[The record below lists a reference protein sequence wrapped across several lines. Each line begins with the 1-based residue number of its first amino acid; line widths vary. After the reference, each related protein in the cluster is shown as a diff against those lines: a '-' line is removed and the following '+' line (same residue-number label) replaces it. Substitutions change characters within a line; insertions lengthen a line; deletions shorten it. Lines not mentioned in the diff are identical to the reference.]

1 MKNESNLVMRQCIG
15 VYVIVIWSLFVWSS
29 CGTKS
34 SDMSKDKKEVRIVFL
49 HHSTGKVIWQGGNS
63 LTTKIKGKLGMKS
76 AVEKW
81 FERYNRKHGVNYLIN
96 EKVFPQK
103 EPYGWKNYPYDY
115 YNIWVKNGH
124 LDYYQ
129 EEPTLKVLTKK
140 YDVIILK
147 HCFPV
152 SKIESGDGADINS
165 EAKTLSNYKL
175 QYEAL
180 YQEFQKYPDTRFIL
194 WTPAALTQKRA
205 EEEWAKN
212 TSLFHK
218 WMVNEW
224 DQPDDNVFI
233 WDFYS
238 LETEGGL
245 YLKDEYA
252 VGDYDS
258 HPNSRLAQKV
268 FPLFCQRIVNVIEN
282 ESDEG

>member
-1 MKNESNLVMRQCIG
+1 MKQCG
-15 VYVIVIWSLFVWSS
+15 SVCLIVIWSLFLMSS
-29 CGTKS
+29 CSTKS
-34 SDMSKDKKEVRIVFL
+34 SDMGKDKKEVRIVFL

-63 LTTKIKGKLGMKS
+63 FTTKIKGKLGMQS

-81 FERYNRKHGVNYLIN
+81 FGKYNKKNDVNYLIS
-96 EKVFPQK
+96 EQVFPK
-103 EPYGWKNYPYDY
+103 REPYGWRNYPYDY

-129 EEPTLKVLTKK
+129 EEPTLKTLTKK

-152 SKIESGDGADINS
+152 SKVENSEGADVNS
-165 EAKTLSNYKL
+165 ETKTLSNYKL

-180 YQEFQKYPDTRFIL
+180 YQEFQKYPDTQFIL
-194 WTPAALTQKRA
+194 WTPAALTQQRA
-205 EEEWAKN
+205 EDEWAKN
-212 TSLFHK
+212 TSAFQQ

-224 DQPDDNVFI
+224 DQPNDNVFI

-252 VGDYDS
+252 VGDFDS
-258 HPNSRLAQKV
+258 HPNSRLAQKA
-268 FPLFCQRIVNVIEN
+268 FPQFCQRIVDIIEN
-282 ESDEG
+282 